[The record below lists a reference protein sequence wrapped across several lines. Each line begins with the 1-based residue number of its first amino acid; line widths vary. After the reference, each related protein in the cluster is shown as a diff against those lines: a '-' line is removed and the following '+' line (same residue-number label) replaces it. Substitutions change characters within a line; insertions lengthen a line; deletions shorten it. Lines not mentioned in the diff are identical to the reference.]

1 MQNGTI
7 LNQSDIKEIL
17 IEFFN
22 VNKESVVSTKYS
34 FLITEESEEF
44 NTWKAKKKERQ

>member
-7 LNQSDIKEIL
+7 LNQADIREIL
-17 IEFFN
+17 AEFFN
-22 VNKESVVSTKYS
+22 INKESVVNTKYS

-44 NTWKAKKKERQ
+44 EKWKMKKENS